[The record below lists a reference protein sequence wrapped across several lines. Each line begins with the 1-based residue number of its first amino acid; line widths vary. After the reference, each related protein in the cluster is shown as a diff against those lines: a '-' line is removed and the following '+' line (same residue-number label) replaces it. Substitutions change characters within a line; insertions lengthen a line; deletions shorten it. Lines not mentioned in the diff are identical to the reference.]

1 TRTILI
7 SCERSIA
14 AYLLSIL
21 VIHRFSCQPCLT
33 DIFHHLGV
41 LIALEVNRIFW
52 IAFLKISL
60 RSVQGV
66 RSSFLKTYSFRSFH
80 CTMPSTTHTDSPSTM
95 QGKDIES
102 SFGRRSDSEFIVT
115 APPAHL
121 SRTVWWKMDLYILPI
136 ATLIFFLSFLDRG
149 NIGNARVAG
158 MQKELNMTNNQY
170 SIALTV
176 TYVPYILIELP
187 SNLLLKRVGPNKL
200 LPAMLTLWGIVT
212 IFQGFITTYAGL
224 VICRFFLGLFEG
236 GLLPGL
242 ALYLASFYPRQKLQF
257 RISVFFASSS
267 LAGAFSGLLAT
278 AIIRME
284 GVGGK
289 HGWAW
294 IFILEGVFTVFCG
307 IASFFLMSATPDT
320 ASFLTQ
326 EEKEFIDFELRRD
339 GVRAQKSSDDEFSWA
354 EVRKAF
360 RQPHMLIMAIAGFLN
375 GTTHERTAIRRVIR
389 LYVSFLPTL
398 PSVPAGLSLHGLVSI
413 ITSFL
418 SDLYG
423 RRGWTISFLAVIS
436 IVGFGMFLGMFPSI
450 LCLVML
456 APFTD
461 IMVAGSEDSQV
472 RYGSLFLLLPGTYC
486 AAPPLSA
493 WIANNAAPHV
503 RRATALAFL
512 TTMTNSGGILSTW
525 LLGSL
530 SAAPKYT
537 KASVTFL
544 IFQVGILV
552 CAQLNLGYLMMRNS
566 EKTVIRQSLLDRNE
580 EQGGLGDESAWF
592 EYKL

>member
-1 TRTILI
+1 
-7 SCERSIA
+7 
-14 AYLLSIL
+14 
-21 VIHRFSCQPCLT
+21 
-33 DIFHHLGV
+33 
-41 LIALEVNRIFW
+41 
-52 IAFLKISL
+52 
-60 RSVQGV
+60 
-66 RSSFLKTYSFRSFH
+66 
-80 CTMPSTTHTDSPSTM
+80 
-95 QGKDIES
+95 
-102 SFGRRSDSEFIVT
+102 
-115 APPAHL
+115 
-121 SRTVWWKMDLYILPI
+121 
-136 ATLIFFLSFLDRG
+136 
-149 NIGNARVAG
+149 
-158 MQKELNMTNNQY
+158 
-170 SIALTV
+170 
-176 TYVPYILIELP
+176 
-187 SNLLLKRVGPNKL
+187 
-200 LPAMLTLWGIVT
+200 MLTLWGIVT

-326 EEKEFIDFELRRD
+326 DEKEFIDFELRRD

-375 GTTHERTAIRRVIR
+375 GSTLFGLA
-389 LYVSFLPTL
+389 YFLPTIVASL
-398 PSVPAGLSLHGLVSI
+398 GYTANQAQLMSVPPFAVSFVLSI

-436 IVGFGMFLGMFPSI
+436 IVGFGMFL
-450 LCLVML
+450 
-456 APFTD
+456 
-461 IMVAGSEDSQV
+461 GSEDSQV

-566 EKTVIRQSLLDRNE
+566 EKAVIRQSLLDRNE